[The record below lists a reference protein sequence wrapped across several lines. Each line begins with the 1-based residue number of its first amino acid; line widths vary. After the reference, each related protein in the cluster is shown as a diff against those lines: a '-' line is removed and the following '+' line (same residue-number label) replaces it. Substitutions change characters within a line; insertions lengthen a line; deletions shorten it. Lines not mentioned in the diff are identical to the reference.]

1 MDVAYLRMEVKMV
14 SRGDGASIV
23 AKAAYRN
30 GLAMY
35 DERTGSFHDY
45 PRKGRID
52 HNEIRAPQGAPAW
65 ALDPNQ
71 LNNAIEANEI
81 RRDAQ
86 LARDI
91 LVCVTHALDFDGGL
105 AAIREFADHEF
116 TRHGY
121 IAQISSHGYE
131 PDLNTGR
138 RSWHFHLITSERP
151 LIDGEWAK
159 VKDRRRNSFRQLFR
173 WRRRMALAINK
184 ALRAAG
190 KLLRVQYLS
199 AERRGV
205 EAKPTHQPYWL
216 WKRAQAAADTA
227 RDAALRSGVE
237 QALALSSEAR
247 PVLDGKR
254 NATIDAP
261 PFSDVLSVVQRKL
274 RSIVDASAELAM
286 SAVDRVQ
293 LHLEEKEKTKR
304 EKAAQQADE
313 ERLHAEWFEKDRVS
327 RRNRAREDLLSI
339 RRDELFRK
347 ASGREPRLAYAK
359 AWGDAAD
366 GAFLLEAKM
375 VDRYGPDAD
384 RIALRE
390 LIRAGGTDAD
400 IDAMVWISPYA
411 QLLTDLK
418 TRMAHCQSVIAT
430 VVNEPGIAKVLDK
443 NERASVRAYQEATA
457 ARYVPHY
464 QLDRALA
471 GSIAERHHLIGRAGL
486 KASIVYRIVRQN
498 IKLSAPR
505 RRLSQPI
512 DCSAKDSVTRTG
524 LAHGGRFLSDTIA
537 PPLRLLRDG

>member
-52 HNEIRAPQGAPAW
+52 HSEIRAPEGAPAW
-65 ALDPNQ
+65 ALDPHQ

-86 LARDI
+86 VGRDI
-91 LVCVTHALDFDGGL
+91 LVCATHALDFDGGL

-116 TRHGY
+116 IRHGY
-121 IAQISSHGYE
+121 IVQISSHGYQHD
-131 PDLNTGR
+131 PNTGR
-138 RSWHFHLITSERP
+138 RNWHFHLITSERP

-159 VKDRRRNSFRQLFR
+159 VKDRRRNSIRQLFR

-190 KLLRVQYLS
+190 KLLRVEYLS

-216 WKRAQAAADTA
+216 WKRAQAAAGAA
-227 RDAALRSGVE
+227 RDAALRSEVE
-237 QALALSSEAR
+237 QALATVVQAR

-254 NATIDAP
+254 NAPIDAP
-261 PFSDVLSVVQRKL
+261 PVSTVLSAAHRKL
-274 RSIVDASAELAM
+274 RSIVDAGAELAM

-293 LHLEEKEKTKR
+293 SHLEEKEKTKR
-304 EKAAQQADE
+304 EKAAQQAKE
-313 ERLHAEWFEKDRVS
+313 EGLHAEWLEKDRVS
-327 RRNRAREDLLSI
+327 RLQRAREDLLSI
-339 RRDELFRK
+339 RRDALFRK
-347 ASGREPRLAYAK
+347 ANGREPRLAYAR
-359 AWGDAAD
+359 AWGHAAD
-366 GAFLLEAKM
+366 KAVLLEAKT
-375 VDRYGPDAD
+375 VDQYGPDAD
-384 RIALRE
+384 RTALRE
-390 LIRAGGTDAD
+390 LILGGGTDVD

-418 TRMAHCQSVIAT
+418 TRMTHCRSVRAA
-430 VVNEPGIAKVLDK
+430 VMNEPDIAKVLDE
-443 NERASVRAYQEATA
+443 NERASVRAYQQATVAEYVPRYQVDREPAGFIAATPLLDRTSGVESEHPSSDCPTETQAGRPAAAAFA
-457 ARYVPHY
+457 AR
-464 QLDRALA
+464 
-471 GSIAERHHLIGRAGL
+471 S
-486 KASIVYRIVRQN
+486 
-498 IKLSAPR
+498 
-505 RRLSQPI
+505 
-512 DCSAKDSVTRTG
+512 
-524 LAHGGRFLSDTIA
+524 
-537 PPLRLLRDG
+537 